1 MMHDWT
7 LYSITV
13 DWERGTATF
22 SLSWDGH
29 PFALIAHDVRQLDIP
44 RSLDWGPSVS
54 VNKTRGPEPIDG
66 GKSCFSIEMQSGDT
80 IEIVAARFDLP
91 PRNPGST

>member
-13 DWERGTATF
+13 DWDRGTATF
-22 SLSWDGH
+22 SLSWAGR

-44 RSLDWGPSVS
+44 RRFDWGPSVS
-54 VNKTRGPEPIDG
+54 VNKARGPESIEG
-66 GKSCFSIEMQSGDT
+66 GLSCFSIEMQSGDT
-80 IEIVAARFDLP
+80 IKIIAARIDLP
-91 PRNPGST
+91 ATQS